1 MKGVTRG
8 AAFPESDQ
16 VSSMWGLAWLRFRG
30 SRLATLALAYVGF
43 MSVVA
48 LLAPVLAN
56 RKPLAQKSSAGW
68 TFPAVADYWVN
79 DPDMVPDRVREPRQA
94 YVAYWPPVAFSPN
107 TVDLGERLEPPG
119 RRHLLGTDDL
129 GRDILARMIHGAR
142 VSLTVGLF
150 ATAIALV
157 VGSFLGSVA
166 GYYGGA
172 ADWIVSRAIEVVLCF
187 PFLFLV
193 LGIVALFKPSVAT
206 IMIALGLTSWTSEA
220 RFIRGEFLR
229 IRDIEYAQAARASG
243 ARDARIIFRHLLPN
257 AVAPMLVSASFG
269 VAVAIL
275 TESALSFLGLGV
287 PLPTA
292 SWGSM
297 LSKAYEHIE
306 YAWWMIAFPGLA
318 IFSTVAAFNLV
329 GERFREA
336 LDPRSS

>member
-1 MKGVTRG
+1 MTG
-8 AAFPESDQ
+8 ESQ
-16 VSSMWGLAWLRFRG
+16 WRLTWRRFRR
-30 SRLATLALAYVGF
+30 STLATLAVAYVGA
-43 MSVVA
+43 MVIVA

-56 RKPLAQKSSAGW
+56 RKPLVQRTAAGW
-68 TFPAVADYWVN
+68 SFPALADYWVS
-79 DPDMVPDRVREPRQA
+79 DPDIE
-94 YVAYWPPVAFSPN
+94 VAPVQSTFSLAAPLPFSPN
-107 TVDLGERLEPPG
+107 SIDLAVRLQPPG
-119 RRHLLGTDDL
+119 GGHVLGTDDL

-142 VSLTVGLF
+142 VSLAVGLF
-150 ATAIALV
+150 ATLISLV
-157 VGSFLGSVA
+157 IGSLLGSLA

-172 ADWIVSRAIEVVLCF
+172 ADWIVSRAIEIVLCF

-193 LGIVALFKPSVAT
+193 LGIVALFRPSIWT
-206 IMIALGLTSWTSEA
+206 IMIALGLTSWTNEA
-220 RFIRGEFLR
+220 RYVRGELLR
-229 IRDIEYAQAARASG
+229 IREVEYAQAARASG

-257 AVAPMLVSASFG
+257 ALAPVLVSSSFG

-306 YAWWMIAFPGLA
+306 YAWWLVLFPGLA
-318 IFSTVAAFNLV
+318 IFTTVAAFNIV

-336 LDPRSS
+336 LDPRSE